1 MEHLTLF
8 TASLL
13 AATIL
18 PGSSEVVLFALLK
31 QGFTAGWLVLVATL
45 GNTLGSWINWLIGL
59 SILRFQHRRW
69 FYFTPSQI
77 ARGQRW
83 FQRYGRW
90 TLLFSWLPVVGD
102 ALTLAA
108 GIMRLHWLPFLI
120 LVATGKSVRYIAIA
134 YWVTSAA

>member
-18 PGSSEVVLFALLK
+18 PGSSEVVLFALLR
-31 QGFTAGWLVLVATL
+31 QGFTAVWLVLIATI
-45 GNTLGSWINWLIGL
+45 GNTLGSWINWLLGV

-69 FYFTPSQI
+69 FYFTPKQI

-83 FQRYGRW
+83 FQRYGQW
-90 TLLFSWLPVVGD
+90 TLLFSWLPIVGD

-108 GIMRLHWLPFLI
+108 GIMRVHWLPFVI
-120 LVATGKSVRYIAIA
+120 LVATGKSLRYIAIA
-134 YWVTSAA
+134 YWVTPAV